1 MGKGNNPEVNKTERQ
16 SDTMNRYSYIL
27 IGDDRGRNHL
37 NKSPADNTL
46 QLSGLYQWAN
56 TFQKFGKSGT
66 VEPFWRKEDLEDFDI
81 VHINM
86 TPSNLQ
92 HISVI
97 RNELGD
103 SSSTKIVCNV
113 DLDVSQWSINFSY
126 YMTALAK
133 ELEKADIL
141 FHVESVGANVLS
153 HLMDR
158 EVHVCPHPVDVSC
171 IYDYILRIRE
181 PMAGVIFHRYTGESM
196 IPYAA
201 LRNIPL
207 RRVLFGY
214 TPIGKQAAVANAGM
228 YDDILPH
235 QDFRSNISELA
246 KMFLGCDL
254 YHGYSYGRA
263 VVELAA
269 LEVPTVASSTIE
281 AATYLFPET
290 SVNPFDT
297 KGAEE
302 KFKKIITDPDFADSV
317 IKTAAERCSMY
328 GLENRYKAFCEMVEN
343 RR

>member
-1 MGKGNNPEVNKTERQ
+1 MSEGKLK
-16 SDTMNRYSYIL
+16 YIL
-27 IGDDRGRNHL
+27 IGDNKGRDHL
-37 NKSPADNTL
+37 NAAPEDSRL

-56 TFQKFGKSGT
+56 AFKRFGKGGT
-66 VEPFWRKEDLEDFDI
+66 IDALWRREDLEEYDI

-97 RNELGD
+97 RDELGE

-113 DLDVSQWSINFSY
+113 DLDVAHWSVNYSY
-126 YMTALAK
+126 YMTSLVR

-141 FHVESVGANVLS
+141 FHVESTGANVLS

-158 EVHVCPHPVDVSC
+158 KVHVCPHPVDVSG
-171 IYDYILRIRE
+171 IYDHMKKERE
-181 PMAGVIFHRYTGESM
+181 PIAGIMFHRYTGESM
-196 IPYAA
+196 VPYIA
-201 LRNIPL
+201 LRKIPL

-235 QDFRSNISELA
+235 QGFNTHIEELS

-254 YHGYSYGRA
+254 YNGFTYGRA
-263 VVELAA
+263 VVEMAA
-269 LEVPTVASSTIE
+269 LAIPTVASNTIE
-281 AATYLFPET
+281 AARHLFPET
-290 SVNPFDT
+290 AVNPFDT

-302 KFKKIITDPDFADSV
+302 KFKRIISDPDFADSV
-317 IKTAAERCSMY
+317 LLTAAEKRSMY
-328 GLENRYKAFCEMVEN
+328 GLENRYRAFCEMIES
-343 RR
+343 

>member
-1 MGKGNNPEVNKTERQ
+1 MT
-16 SDTMNRYSYIL
+16 NRFSYL
-27 IGDDRGRNHL
+27 LVGDSRGRNHL
-37 NKSPADNTL
+37 NSKPEEQRL

-56 TFQKFGKSGT
+56 AFARYGKSGT
-66 VEPFWRKEDLEDFDI
+66 IDAFWRKEDLEEYDI

-97 RNELGD
+97 KDELGE
-103 SSSTKIVCNV
+103 SSTRIVCNV
-113 DLDVSQWSINFSY
+113 DLDVAHWSVNYSY
-126 YMTALAK
+126 YMTSLVR

-141 FHVESVGANVLS
+141 FHVESAGANVLR
-153 HLMDR
+153 HLMNR
-158 EVHVCPHPVDVSC
+158 EVHVCPHPVDVSG
-171 IYDYILRIRE
+171 IYDHMKKERE
-181 PMAGVIFHRYTGESM
+181 PMAGVMFHRYTGESM
-196 IPYAA
+196 VPYIA

-235 QDFRSNISELA
+235 QGFRQHIEELS

-254 YHGYSYGRA
+254 YHGYTYGRS

-269 LEVPTVASSTIE
+269 LAIPTVASNTIE
-281 AATYLFPET
+281 AARYLFPET
-290 SVNPFDT
+290 TVDPFDT

-302 KFKKIITDPDFADSV
+302 KFNKIISDPDFADAV
-317 IKTAAERCSMY
+317 LLTAAEGRRMY
-328 GLENRYKAFCEMVEN
+328 GLKSRYKAFCEMVES
-343 RR
+343 